1 MSKGSNPIKGL
12 IKKDVE
18 PLQGDETVEAGELL
32 PVGKIAGV
40 HGIKGDVKIFPFE
53 GMEWLDSA
61 ALKGVAP
68 FFLMDPSGK
77 LAEGKAIKL
86 IRRQK
91 GIFIASLEGCDR
103 REDAAALT
111 GRLVC
116 VRKKDLPALPEGE
129 YYLTEL
135 EGMDVWA
142 DDDRHLGR
150 VINVFPTGA
159 NDVIEV
165 KGRFGTILIP
175 AVAGVVKEVNLA
187 ARKMTVHLMEG
198 LIESGAGEKA

>member
-1 MSKGSNPIKGL
+1 MKTGFEPPEGAA
-12 IKKDVE
+12 E
-18 PLQGDETVEAGELL
+18 PLQAEAEKLL
-32 PVGKIAGV
+32 PIGKIAGV
-40 HGIKGDVKIFPFE
+40 HGIKGDVKILPFE
-53 GMEWLDSA
+53 GMEWLDSTT
-61 ALKGVAP
+61 
-68 FFLMDPSGK
+68 FFLMDSSGK
-77 LAEGKAIKL
+77 LPESIAIKR

-91 GIFIASLEGCDR
+91 GIFIATIEGYAS
-103 REDAAALT
+103 REDAIALT

-129 YYLTEL
+129 YYLSEL
-135 EGMDVWA
+135 EGMDVWT

-165 KGRFGTILIP
+165 KGQSGTILIP
-175 AVAGVVKEVNLA
+175 AIEGVVKEVSLA

-198 LIESGAGEKA
+198 LIEAGEKA

>member
-1 MSKGSNPIKGL
+1 MKGFITE
-12 IKKDVE
+12 D
-18 PLQGDETVEAGELL
+18 DETVEARKLL
-32 PVGKIAGV
+32 PIGKIAGV
-40 HGIKGDVKIFPFE
+40 HGIKGDVKILPFE
-53 GMEWLDSA
+53 GMQWLDSTT
-61 ALKGVAP
+61 
-68 FFLMDPSGK
+68 FFLMDSSGK
-77 LAEGKAIKL
+77 LTQGTAIKR

-91 GIFIASLEGCDR
+91 GIFIATLEGCAS
-103 REDAAALT
+103 REDALALT

-129 YYLTEL
+129 YYLSEL
-135 EGMDVWA
+135 EGMDVWT

-165 KGRFGTILIP
+165 KGQSGTILIP
-175 AVAGVVKEVNLA
+175 AIEGVVKEVSLA

-198 LIESGAGEKA
+198 LVEAGEKA